1 MQTHPQ
7 NGALVP
13 LPLAA
18 LLLPNQRAV
27 FCSAGTLNLVSLQ
40 CTGMQHARCRRWVR
54 LYIKQTWPKMDAHSR
69 SSRSVKV
76 VIFKPHERAPTSCS
90 NCLQCTDKMGL
101 RDLLPSNI
109 YSNAGATSVVPAMP
123 GSGAPIKERRAVAY
137 STAEAP
143 AKKKIE
149 MHSKDYY
156 IACAIGGWLS
166 CGLTHMAVTPLDVV
180 KCNLQI
186 DPKKYGSI
194 GNGFSVVM
202 KEGGV
207 GGLFKGWLP
216 TLIGYG
222 FQGVCKFGF
231 YEYFKKCVPSAGV
244 DYLRC
249 RVALYGCHS

>member
-1 MQTHPQ
+1 
-7 NGALVP
+7 
-13 LPLAA
+13 
-18 LLLPNQRAV
+18 
-27 FCSAGTLNLVSLQ
+27 
-40 CTGMQHARCRRWVR
+40 
-54 LYIKQTWPKMDAHSR
+54 
-69 SSRSVKV
+69 
-76 VIFKPHERAPTSCS
+76 
-90 NCLQCTDKMGL
+90 MGL

-123 GSGAPIKERRAVAY
+123 TSGAPISQRRAVAY
-137 STAEAP
+137 SAAEAP
-143 AKKKIE
+143 AKKTIV

-180 KCNLQI
+180 KCNLQT

-194 GNGFSVVM
+194 GNGFSIVM

-216 TLIGYG
+216 TLVGYG

-231 YEYFKKCVPSAGV
+231 YEYFKKYDSC
-244 DYLRC
+244 
-249 RVALYGCHS
+249 